1 MVLSGPKLIKRLMK
15 VCMAPLSGAATVIAD
30 DGGCTCSM
38 LRAWEFEWLVTQ
50 KRSLE
55 SLLEERKATPLFL
68 RLSIIPSL

>member
-1 MVLSGPKLIKRLMK
+1 MK
-15 VCMAPLSGAATVIAD
+15 VCMVLASGAATVIAD
-30 DGGCTCSM
+30 EGGCTCSM

-55 SLLEERKATPLFL
+55 SLLEERKAPPLFL